1 MKETSSRKKYNEEIV
16 FICKIT
22 GNNTLKKSRVG
33 FIQEKVA
40 DALEYYV
47 SQNRWPMRRECEFFW
62 AFCNA
67 FKRHRNKENKKS
79 VKRTV
84 FLLNI
89 QIEL

>member
-47 SQNRWPMRRECEFFW
+47 SQNR
-62 AFCNA
+62 
-67 FKRHRNKENKKS
+67 
-79 VKRTV
+79 
-84 FLLNI
+84 
-89 QIEL
+89 